1 MENVNVKTQMI
12 RKLPSRCW
20 EFKKKKKKRNS
31 DFNVGFIVKN
41 KNSY

>member
-20 EFKKKKKKRNS
+20 ELKKKKKRNS

>member
-20 EFKKKKKKRNS
+20 EFKKKKRNS